1 MTWFDMFI
9 NLSEQINYLRRLMLF
24 RVRVGK
30 RGVIVIPK
38 EVRDRLGIEEGMV
51 LELSVE
57 DGKIVIRV
65 RDLWSELRKRGKK
78 LEIDVDKAER
88 ELDED
93 EELWLKRV
101 E

>member
-1 MTWFDMFI
+1 MVVAR
-9 NLSEQINYLRRLMLF
+9 Y
-24 RVRVGK
+24 RVRVGS

-38 EVRDRLGIEEGMV
+38 GIRDRLGIIEGMV

-57 DGKIVIRV
+57 DDKIILSV

-78 LEIDVDKAER
+78 LKVDIDKAER

-93 EELWLKRV
+93 EEQWISRSNL
-101 E
+101 